1 MYTLQILHAVRLNVE
16 INMQN
21 RFNTVL
27 VLKTMSPTPLS
38 PLLLFNLLAAKTCLC
53 RSTPKPSIRY
63 TIGLHPV
70 PFSIIKELLY
80 GSGPNS
86 GISMA
91 SSLQSY
97 SQSYSRSNISQSRT
111 VQSSK
116 DQHNG
121 LKYQTL
127 FPYFN
132 SSTSFIFRV
141 WCNNFRH
148 PLWPYL
154 HQCPTTHPSLPSL
167 SSV

>member
-1 MYTLQILHAVRLNVE
+1 M
-16 INMQN
+16 
-21 RFNTVL
+21 
-27 VLKTMSPTPLS
+27 
-38 PLLLFNLLAAKTCLC
+38 C
-53 RSTPKPSIRY
+53 R
-63 TIGLHPV
+63 IG
-70 PFSIIKELLY
+70 SIIRTHSGDDVPHPSFTVTAIQLANNEKKSVQINTQAINTIY
-80 GSGPNS
+80 HSFKPYRCSPRAFFNHKRAFYSSGPNS
-86 GISMA
+86 GVSMP

-97 SQSYSRSNISQSRT
+97 SQSYSRSNISQSKT
-111 VQSSK
+111 IQPSK

-121 LKYQTL
+121 LEYQTL

>member
-1 MYTLQILHAVRLNVE
+1 M
-16 INMQN
+16 
-21 RFNTVL
+21 F
-27 VLKTMSPTPLS
+27 PTPLS
-38 PLLLFNLLAAKTCLC
+38 PLLLFNLLATKTSLY

-63 TIGLHPV
+63 TIVSSRTSLHPALFPIV
-70 PFSIIKELLY
+70 KELFY

-86 GISMA
+86 GVSMP

-97 SQSYSRSNISQSRT
+97 SQSYSRSNISQSKT
-111 VQSSK
+111 IQPSK

-121 LKYQTL
+121 PEYQTL
-127 FPYFN
+127 FPYFK
-132 SSTSFIFRV
+132 SSTSFIFHV